1 MTLDVVNMVVSG
13 GRCDCFTNCCWSSG
27 IFTTS
32 RPLGLQRRVTK
43 RENTKASFGSV
54 EQKLH
59 VLMLMYLDVDGKGRT
74 GGPVGDNRKTTGI
87 QISAVQK

>member
-1 MTLDVVNMVVSG
+1 MSVSQTAAG
-13 GRCDCFTNCCWSSG
+13 LL
-27 IFTTS
+27 TTS

-59 VLMLMYLDVDGKGRT
+59 VLMLMYLDVDGKRRT
-74 GGPVGDNRKTTGI
+74 GGLVTGI